1 MGRPLSDIVSDLLYP
16 GMIEEAREVLRTLVF
31 SEQQVAATNG
41 RWFSVRIMPYR
52 TVADFIDGV
61 VITFTDITAAKSLE
75 AELREENARL
85 KGLLEA
91 GGSDGHR

>member
-1 MGRPLSDIVSDLLYP
+1 
-16 GMIEEAREVLRTLVF
+16 
-31 SEQQVAATNG
+31 
-41 RWFSVRIMPYR
+41 
-52 TVADFIDGV
+52 